1 MTEHLR
7 HLFARLPL
15 RLGAIVAAVAALALS
30 TAACGDVLG
39 GNNDIEILWPRS
51 NARLWDEE
59 VLRARVR
66 GRQLNDY
73 DIYWSIDG
81 GVERLM
87 WNEWEDRTPHK
98 AYVVDTWYWDWN
110 GRGPYTLRFVAEDYR
125 GREIARRTVRVY
137 VE

>member
-7 HLFARLPL
+7 HLVRRLPL
-15 RLGAIVAAVAALALS
+15 RFGVIVAVAALALS
-30 TAACGDVLG
+30 TAACSDVLG
-39 GNNDIEILWPRS
+39 GNDGIEILWPDS

-66 GRQLNDY
+66 GRDLNDY

-81 GVERLM
+81 GVDRLM

>member
-7 HLFARLPL
+7 HLIARLPL
-15 RLGAIVAAVAALALS
+15 RLGAIAVSVGALALP
-30 TAACGDVLG
+30 AASCTDVLG
-39 GNNDIEILWPRS
+39 GSDDIEILWPTR
-51 NARLWDEE
+51 NASLWDEE
-59 VLRARVR
+59 VLRARVGHR
-66 GRQLNDY
+66 DLNDY

-110 GRGPYTLRFVAEDYR
+110 GSGPYTLRFVAEDYR
-125 GREIARRTVRVY
+125 GREIARRTVQVY